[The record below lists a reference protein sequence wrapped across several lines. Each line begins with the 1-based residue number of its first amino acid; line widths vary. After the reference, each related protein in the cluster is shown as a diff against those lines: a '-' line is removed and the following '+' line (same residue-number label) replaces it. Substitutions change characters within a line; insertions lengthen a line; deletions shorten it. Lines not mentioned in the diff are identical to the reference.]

1 MLSNKTDMND
11 YYENFQLF
19 YKVWKYPFWFSRSS
33 IVSTSHGGEAF
44 WIYGINALGEDKTFT
59 RELKP
64 INKRMD
70 DILNVVGYTF

>member
-1 MLSNKTDMND
+1 M
-11 YYENFQLF
+11 
-19 YKVWKYPFWFSRSS
+19 
-33 IVSTSHGGEAF
+33 STSHGGEAF